1 MSFAGWIT
9 LITTVV
15 MTGISGMIL
24 YDRHQKKNA
33 PVVIIT
39 EFEDGTH
46 YKAKSMDYYSNI

>member
-15 MTGISGMIL
+15 ITGISGMIL

-39 EFEDGTH
+39 EFNEQGQIVNTLVT
-46 YKAKSMDYYSNI
+46 KIIK